1 MTQETPMG
9 EALKTLNRKKKS
21 PKTIR
26 VCDDCGVPL
35 IWTFAFDYQER
46 YCLNCGAM
54 GGMLGTGEDVPAT
67 KELLFQEKLVNAV
80 WKIIYK
86 TKKGLVPASA
96 KKEGCKKCDD
106 TTEKHYRHLTKAEK
120 EWDTIARAYLES
132 LNGFIKPINQ

>member
-1 MTQETPMG
+1 MG
-9 EALKTLNRKKKS
+9 EALKTLRKKSKKE

-67 KELLFQEKLVNAV
+67 RELIFQQKLVNAV
-80 WKIIYK
+80 WNVIYG
-86 TKKGLVPASA
+86 KKGMVSVSVVE
-96 KKEGCKKCDD
+96 KTGCKKCSESD
-106 TTEKHYRHLTKAEK
+106 EAHYNHLTKAEK
-120 EWDTIARAYLES
+120 EWDTIARAYLEKVKG
-132 LNGFIKPINQ
+132 LIKPINE